1 MEANFVPFLS
11 WLPDFWVGYPQWVT
25 IAFSSSYKKCRQL
38 LIRKRE
44 KKKTKNK
51 LERRNKRRDLTK
63 QERRHREND
72 THTQGKAMKWI
83 ERRRKTVAS
92 VVCPAEFRH
101 WIAFLTSIT
110 SPFTKLLPTHS
121 PARLI
126 DPIQYSP
133 RKYIRKA
140 LGEKANEE
148 EKRLWWGPHPTKK
161 YISWCPVFKDP
172 NLLIGN
178 TFFNRF
184 FSPSSSSFFFS
195 YENKWKYTII
205 NTQELRLYVQQ
216 YTLPSPSDFFR
227 RSSQWQKIQNWRQIF
242 VYIIL
247 IRARY
252 TPDFLLGILSL
263 AGFFLGLK

>member
-1 MEANFVPFLS
+1 M
-11 WLPDFWVGYPQWVT
+11 
-25 IAFSSSYKKCRQL
+25 
-38 LIRKRE
+38 
-44 KKKTKNK
+44 
-51 LERRNKRRDLTK
+51 
-63 QERRHREND
+63 

-83 ERRRKTVAS
+83 ERRRKTVTS

-184 FSPSSSSFFFS
+184 FFSPSSSSFFFS
-195 YENKWKYTII
+195 YENKWKYYII
-205 NTQELRLYVQQ
+205 NTQELRLCNS
-216 YTLPSPSDFFR
+216 TPSTSHPFSFIDFFGVVAVT
-227 RSSQWQKIQNWRQIF
+227 KD
-242 VYIIL
+242 
-247 IRARY
+247 
-252 TPDFLLGILSL
+252 TKL
-263 AGFFLGLK
+263 ATNLRIHNT